1 MVSFYAATLFLSAIP
16 THTTYLPVQFLS
28 VFVIISFLYCMLYQS
43 WRQLSLLVHRL
54 SISIYISVHTSSLIP
69 IPTSLFYSNQ
79 FPSSFSYM
87 VFSSVLPFPIYLFL
101 NMCSG
106 VFHILSSY
114 INFPILTFTLVHPN
128 FTKKTH
134 KNSHSFWLFR

>member
-101 NMCSG
+101 NMFRG

-128 FTKKTH
+128 FTKKNT
-134 KNSHSFWLFR
+134 

>member
-106 VFHILSSY
+106 VFHILTTY
-114 INFPILTFTLVHPN
+114 TNFHILTSTLIYPN

-134 KNSHSFWLFR
+134 KNIHSFWLFQ

>member
-134 KNSHSFWLFR
+134 KNIHSFWLFR